1 MALQEWSKRKTEKKM
16 KTFIS
21 AVLLSLMLIGCGND
35 TDKILASHEETNTK
49 IDALITVL
57 NEPEE
62 ATRKDVIVALF
73 DSLVVYSYLSAT
85 APTGSSEEG
94 QRIITFRYVE
104 YYVFQLNKSDLYD
117 GNYSFARYVLPS
129 SFRKFAEFKIPIGA
143 SPFIRLTNP
152 EIYNFYGKWRILN
165 EREID
170 MFREGGNYYS
180 FREFDWKF
188 VTSTILGAN
197 VYSFHGHKFVL
208 GNSQGGT
215 QKFVVGTINDLTS
228 IKNGVFD
235 TEL

>member
-1 MALQEWSKRKTEKKM
+1 M
-16 KTFIS
+16 
-21 AVLLSLMLIGCGND
+21 LS
-35 TDKILASHEETNTK
+35 
-49 IDALITVL
+49 V
-57 NEPEE
+57 
-62 ATRKDVIVALF
+62 RR
-73 DSLVVYSYLSAT
+73 Y
-85 APTGSSEEG
+85 
-94 QRIITFRYVE
+94 FR
-104 YYVFQLNKSDLYD
+104 S
-117 GNYSFARYVLPS
+117 
-129 SFRKFAEFKIPIGA
+129 FKIAAQSRHEMMPLYRKLNFLVSNVA
-143 SPFIRLTNP
+143 PEYKVTRMRTPFIRLTNP

-188 VTSTILGAN
+188 VTSTILGAY

-235 TEL
+235 TE